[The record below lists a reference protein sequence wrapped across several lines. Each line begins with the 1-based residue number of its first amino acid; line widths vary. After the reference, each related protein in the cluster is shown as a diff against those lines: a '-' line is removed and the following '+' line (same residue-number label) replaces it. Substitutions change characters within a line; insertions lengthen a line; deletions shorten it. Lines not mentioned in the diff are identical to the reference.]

1 LFGGLRLDELDEIRK
16 KKLDKLM
23 SDMNKPSEHQIQYPN
38 KPIVVTDKDLEQS
51 ASQYPLFILD
61 CWAEW
66 CGPCRMLGPIIEEL
80 ANEMSGKVVFGKMNV
95 DQNMATA
102 NKYRISA
109 IPTMLV
115 FKNGRLIDKI
125 VGAYPKGALA
135 AKIQKYL

>member
-1 LFGGLRLDELDEIRK
+1 LFGGLKLDELDEIRK
-16 KKLDKLM
+16 KKLEKLM
-23 SDMNKPSEHQIQYPN
+23 SDLNKPSESQIQHPT
-38 KPIVVTDKDLEQS
+38 KPVIISDKDLDQS
-51 ASQYPLFILD
+51 AAQYPLFILD

-66 CGPCRMLGPIIEEL
+66 CGPCRTLGPIIEEL
-80 ANEMSGKVVFGKMNV
+80 ANEMSGKVVFGKLNV

-125 VGAYPKGALA
+125 VGAYPKGALM
-135 AKIQKYL
+135 AKIKKYL